1 MSKWTS
7 WFRMARPAKAA
18 MVSVAPLERQPTCA
32 SGKFQPLHKYLEDRY
47 ATIVVLKVSEI
58 EDILGFALPVQART
72 DSVWWTVADPNT
84 PTGPYAMPG
93 NRRDG
98 RRCRIYW
105 RTPWSSSGC
114 RISL

>member
-7 WFRMARPAKAA
+7 WFRMARPAKPA
-18 MVSVAPLERQPTCA
+18 MVSVAPVERQPTCA
-32 SGKFQPLHKYLEDRY
+32 CGKFQPLHKYLDDRH

-84 PTGPYAMPG
+84 PTGPYA
-93 NRRDG
+93 DAWKSAG
-98 RRCRIYW
+98 RTAVPNLLAHTVVFERM
-105 RTPWSSSGC
+105 SH
-114 RISL
+114 